1 MNDNFIRELG
11 YKALDSRFKR
21 ISDRMSHDIR
31 KLYKELNVDVEPHW
45 YLIFMILQ
53 KKERVSISYIA
64 EHLGYAHPSVVV
76 IVKKMA
82 KRGYLNSEQDI
93 LDKRK
98 QIISLTVK
106 GKELI
111 PQLQILWDSCE
122 KAIFKMLQEDL
133 GIITY
138 LDKIDSELQETSFHN
153 RFKQEYLKSKTIK
166 IVTS

>member
-76 IVKKMA
+76 IVKKMV
-82 KRGYLNSEQDI
+82 KKGYLNSEQDI

-133 GIITY
+133 GILTY
-138 LDKIDSELQETSFHN
+138 LDKIDSELQATSFHN
-153 RFKQEYLKSKTIK
+153 RFKQEYLKSKQLK
-166 IVTS
+166 S

>member
-1 MNDNFIRELG
+1 
-11 YKALDSRFKR
+11 
-21 ISDRMSHDIR
+21 MSHDIR